1 MEKLPVPF
9 ERSYWVE
16 QGKFLAGC
24 YPGDKN
30 PKEAQEKLEG
40 LLASGIRV
48 VVNLM
53 EEDELGH
60 NGEFF
65 VPYEETL
72 QRIATNKGTEIECI
86 RIPIPDLTAPS
97 SKHMK
102 TILDHIDLAISQDKP
117 VFVHCWGGKGRTG
130 TVVGCYLARHGIAP
144 GKEALQKSTEL
155 RKNDP
160 TSHQASTPRASPII
174 APHKPPKIRDSRF
187 KVADSRLET
196 INNPWNASSLSTSQ

>member
-30 PKEAQEKLEG
+30 PKEAQAKLEG

-60 NGEFF
+60 NGESF
-65 VPYEETL
+65 VQYEKTL
-72 QRIATNKGTEIECI
+72 QQIAKNAGTEVDCSRMPIQDLNTPQAEFMVELLDCI
-86 RIPIPDLTAPS
+86 DQ
-97 SKHMK
+97 
-102 TILDHIDLAISQDKP
+102 AISENKP

-130 TVVGCYLARHGIAP
+130 TVVGCYLARHGKASGQDVLLKIN
-144 GKEALQKSTEL
+144 EL

-160 TSHQASTPRASPII
+160 TYHQRSPETERQ
-174 APHKPPKIRDSRF
+174 RDMVKNWR
-187 KVADSRLET
+187 KRK
-196 INNPWNASSLSTSQ
+196 